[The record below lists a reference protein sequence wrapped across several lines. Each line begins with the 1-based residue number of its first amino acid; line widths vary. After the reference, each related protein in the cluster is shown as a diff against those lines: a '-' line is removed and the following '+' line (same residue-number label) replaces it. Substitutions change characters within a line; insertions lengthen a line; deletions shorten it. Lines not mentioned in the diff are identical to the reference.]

1 MRLCGCWPS
10 PATVSYYEPSSGRRP
25 QGSASA
31 CPQEVGK
38 ARSCFSLEH
47 PILLR
52 GHLEPGVSVF
62 SSVVGSHQSTPE
74 AGSLTGRSRNQG
86 CPYSQRLGL
95 LAWTTFGSDY
105 RSKGWYYWQNCGTG
119 NGQWCGSA
127 PKPPAFMSA
136 LNACIFKMPRT
147 QGTLTLSH
155 SHLLAA
161 KPSPAIN

>member
-105 RSKGWYYWQNCGTG
+105 RSKGWYYWQNWGTG

-127 PKPPAFMSA
+127 PKPPAFMFA